1 MDTRTKKIIQ
11 LYENRVTLVAIGRLF
26 GISRQ
31 RIHQIILRNSPES
44 VNRRKFPEIAK
55 EEKKLSS

>member
-31 RIHQIILRNSPES
+31 RIHQIILHNSPES

-55 EEKKLSS
+55 EEKKLIS